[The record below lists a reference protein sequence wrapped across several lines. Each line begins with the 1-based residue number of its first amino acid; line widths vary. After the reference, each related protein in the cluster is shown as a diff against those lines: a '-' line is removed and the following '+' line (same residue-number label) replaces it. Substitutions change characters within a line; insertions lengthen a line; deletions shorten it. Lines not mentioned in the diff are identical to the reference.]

1 MDLAENSFYNAFME
15 PEEVINPEDEDTE
28 YKNPELKEV
37 DSTST
42 DRQQYPEKD
51 TVFDNIMNET
61 IEKTE
66 KETMMKRV
74 RRKISDT
81 DGGKFSCSECPAR
94 FIQSQSLG
102 RHNRSKHS
110 ETIIKTE
117 KRREA
122 VTADKKVVPVENKYA
137 MAGLVQD
144 YDIPEDTERAL
155 GG

>member
-1 MDLAENSFYNAFME
+1 
-15 PEEVINPEDEDTE
+15 
-28 YKNPELKEV
+28 
-37 DSTST
+37 
-42 DRQQYPEKD
+42 
-51 TVFDNIMNET
+51 MNET
-61 IEKTE
+61 MEKTE

-81 DGGKFSCSECPAR
+81 DGGKFSCTECPAR

-102 RHNRSKHS
+102 RHNRSKHR

-122 VTADKKVVPVENKYA
+122 VTAEKKIVSVERKFA
-137 MAGLVQD
+137 MARFVQD
-144 YDIPEDTERAL
+144 YDIPEETERVL